1 MPVGVFVNAGA
12 VFVGGLL
19 GVALGRLVPQE
30 VRTTLNLMFGLCSMA
45 MGVSQIVGLSALA
58 PLVLAVILGAG
69 AGTALH
75 WEQGIARAAEG
86 LRRPLNALLHSGGI
100 NGLAQDEWMS
110 RYVAAVVLF
119 CASGT
124 GIYGAM
130 QEGLSG
136 DPSILFT
143 KAVLDF
149 FTAVIF
155 ACDLGAML
163 PLVAVLQLV
172 VLLALYALAGMVL
185 PLTNPDMVANFKA
198 AGGILMLATGLRIA
212 QIKRFPVADMLPAM
226 ILVMPLTAWY
236 LGFVAPLLG

>member
-1 MPVGVFVNAGA
+1 MPIGVFVNAGA
-12 VFVGGLL
+12 VLVGGLL
-19 GVALGRLVPQE
+19 GVGLGHLVPKE
-30 VRTTLNLMFGLCSMA
+30 IRTTLNLMFGLCSMA

-58 PLVLAVILGAG
+58 PLVLSIIVGAAV
-69 AGTALH
+69 GTAMH
-75 WEQGIARAAEG
+75 WERSISRAANS
-86 LRRPLNALLHSGGI
+86 LRGPLNALLRSDGI

-130 QEGLSG
+130 QESLSG
-136 DPSILFT
+136 DASILVT

-149 FTAVIF
+149 FTAMIF
-155 ACDLGAML
+155 ACDLGIML

-172 VLLALYALAGMVL
+172 VLLVLYGLAGAVL
-185 PLTNPDMVANFKA
+185 PLTDAGMIANFKA
-198 AGGILMLATGLRIA
+198 TGGILMLATGFRITG
-212 QIKRFPVADMLPAM
+212 IKVFPVADMLPAM

-236 LGFVAPLLG
+236 AGFVAPLLG